1 MSESAP
7 VKTESIDFCDVDGVE
22 SDFNF
27 NLNGE
32 DGVGNENDLDVD
44 KMKEFMREILVWA
57 KKCEEVKLAH
67 ASATGD
73 TKGAYAIVHRDFLW
87 KIQRKVG
94 RLWFYI
100 CGSKDMNPFE

>member
-1 MSESAP
+1 
-7 VKTESIDFCDVDGVE
+7 VKTESVDFCDVDGVE

-67 ASATGD
+67 ASALATPRVLTQSSIEIFYG
-73 TKGAYAIVHRDFLW
+73 RF
-87 KIQRKVG
+87 RG
-94 RLWFYI
+94 RLV
-100 CGSKDMNPFE
+100 GSGSIFVALRI